1 MKSSPRLFVVSV
13 FTSLIAAAAAAQAPA
28 PQQAQPAQQPGA
40 VSPGVWAKPAGQQ
53 QASSAFQ
60 SACGSQP
67 LCYDAQDFAVAVVD
81 FRMSITNGVKM
92 MDATLRFVNK
102 TAQPLILGYVDGS
115 AVALDDQG
123 NRYGTYYNKGLA
135 GIGLVS
141 GMNADPKFVLQPG
154 GASDAR
160 FELMWRPGQQDAIGS
175 TFELDLTIRGIN
187 TLVGGQH
194 TLGEEVPLR
203 FQGLANGM
211 TGAGLASSGAGAPG
225 PAVAGAPGVATAA
238 PQAAAAMFANG
249 GGATAAVPV
258 CGPNGSAG
266 GTLNAIAG
274 AANSVGGQQTANATS
289 TASNTASN
297 AATAFSNLKSIFG
310 KKNATAAAAT
320 NSAAPAGSP
329 CVPAAASPTAAS
341 PTAVS
346 AAPGS
351 TAAPSAAA
359 AVGTGAKPAGA
370 AAPATAP
377 VAGAAKNGAAPGA
390 PAIRAG
396 KPIVNAPAA
405 QAPAAASAAAK
416 PSTAPAAAKPA
427 TQPAASTAKKPVPA
441 TNKANTPADPN
452 KPSQ

>member
-13 FTSLIAAAAAAQAPA
+13 FASLIAAAAAAQAPA
-28 PQQAQPAQQPGA
+28 PQQAQPVPQPGA
-40 VSPGVWAKPAGQQ
+40 VSPGVWSKPAGQQ
-53 QASSAFQ
+53 PQASPAFQ

-141 GMNADPKFVLQPG
+141 GMNADPKFVIQPG
-154 GASDAR
+154 GGSDAR

-211 TGAGLASSGAGAPG
+211 TGAGLASSGAGANG
-225 PAVAGAPGVATAA
+225 PAVAGGPGVATAA
-238 PQAAAAMFANG
+238 PQAAAATFANG
-249 GGATAAVPV
+249 GGATAAAPV

-266 GTLNAIAG
+266 GKMNAIAG

-297 AATAFSNLKSIFG
+297 AATALSNLKSIFG
-310 KKNATAAAAT
+310 KKNANAAAAT
-320 NSAAPAGSP
+320 NSAATAPVGSP
-329 CVPAAASPTAAS
+329 CVPPTAASPTAAS
-341 PTAVS
+341 

-351 TAAPSAAA
+351 AAAPSAAA
-359 AVGTGAKPAGA
+359 AVSTGAKPAGA

-377 VAGAAKNGAAPGA
+377 VAGAAKNGAAPPA
-390 PAIRAG
+390 AAIRAG

-405 QAPAAASAAAK
+405 QAPAAASPAAK

-427 TQPAASTAKKPVPA
+427 TPPAANTAKKPAPA

-452 KPSQ
+452 KPSQR